1 VDRPPEFVEAFAS
14 LDRARL
20 TRMGEAARSTQ
31 LDARQLLGQY
41 VEALWR
47 DVQRS
52 GERPDIGE
60 KYRALAVVRELTRSL
75 TTVAFDAV
83 HGDRSPLGPRPGA

>member
-1 VDRPPEFVEAFAS
+1 VLLPEELVDTFAS

-20 TRMGEAARSTQ
+20 SRMSEAAREGQ
-31 LDARQLLGQY
+31 LHARQALLEY
-41 VEALWR
+41 IEALWQ

-60 KYRALAVVRELTRSL
+60 KYQALAVVRELTRSL
-75 TTVAFDAV
+75 SAVAFDATYER
-83 HGDRSPLGPRPGA
+83 RSP